1 MINQWLECVKITR
14 HEKTGFN
21 NTAVNVFML
30 DENIIITQPNIF
42 LAILKFPQN
51 LKTKKKYTNKKEY
64 IKEYILKN
72 TIIRSINYFYSHDKE
87 RL

>member
-30 DENIIITQPNIF
+30 DENIIITQSNIF
-42 LAILKFPQN
+42 LAILVSP
-51 LKTKKKYTNKKEY
+51 EY
-64 IKEYILKN
+64 KN
-72 TIIRSINYFYSHDKE
+72 QEKIYK
-87 RL
+87 